1 MPVASY
7 DLPPQAALAA
17 SGKPALMP
25 VQAGPYSDRASD
37 YRWTALLAL
46 AVGLVATV
54 AAWRA
59 ERAHEQSDMRWAT
72 TLASRAV
79 REKLVTDVEWQMLG
93 LDRLAMLWEAAEPPQ
108 ELWTRN
114 AELYIQHRP
123 GCVAVE
129 WLTSSRET
137 RVLVTR
143 HGAINTRPLAFAGR
157 PDALLDAVSNT
168 RVAMIS
174 EPQTLSDGS
183 RQWVLAYPVYAR
195 GQSRGFVV
203 TFFDL
208 EQSLEHILGDVKNL
222 GFSFGISQPNQP
234 EYVLPGTSREHEQ
247 EWSTVVSAPLA
258 GATWRLRVWP
268 NPEVMNLAR
277 SNLPEVTEVVGLAVT
292 LLLALSLYLGA
303 NNALVYGRA
312 RRANEALQ
320 REASVRESVQE
331 ELRRTQAE
339 LEVRVDR
346 RTADLGAAN
355 ALLQRE
361 VTEHRQAEES
371 LRDLTGRLFKL
382 QDQERRR
389 LGREL
394 HDGAVQNLVALGM
407 DVGMI
412 RDALRAED
420 KATREIASECV
431 GLIEQSTSE
440 LRTIS
445 YLLHPPYFDELGLT
459 ASLRD
464 FVDGFAAR
472 SGIQVTLDIDPN
484 FGRLRGD
491 VELAI
496 YRVVQEALS
505 NVHRHAE
512 SRTAT
517 ISLARHG
524 ELVQLEIGDAGRGM
538 PPEILASEGARFA
551 GVGLAGMRE
560 RIRGLGGRLEVQ
572 SDGGGTRIQAVLPV
586 PVPSTS

>member
-1 MPVASY
+1 MPV
-7 DLPPQAALAA
+7 P
-17 SGKPALMP
+17 
-25 VQAGPYSDRASD
+25 AGPYVHRASD

-46 AVGLVATV
+46 AAGLLATV

-59 ERAHEQSDMRWAT
+59 ERAHEQSDVRWAT
-72 TLASRAV
+72 TLAARAV
-79 REKLVTDVEWQMLG
+79 RENLVTDVEWQMLG
-93 LDRLAMLWEAAEPPQ
+93 LDRLAMLWEAADPPQ

-129 WLTSSRET
+129 WLTSSRER

-143 HGAINTRPLAFAGR
+143 HGTINARPLAFAGR
-157 PDALLDAVSNT
+157 PEALLDSVSKAK
-168 RVAMIS
+168 VAMIS
-174 EPQTLSDGS
+174 APEELSDGS
-183 RQWVLAYPVYAR
+183 RQWVIAYPVYAKGQPR
-195 GQSRGFVV
+195 GYVV

-208 EQSLEHILGDVKNL
+208 EQSLAHILADVRNL

-234 EYVLPGTSREHEQ
+234 EYVLPGTSRRHEQ
-247 EWSTVVSAPLA
+247 EWGTAVEVPLP
-258 GATWRLRVWP
+258 GTTWRLRVWP
-268 NPEVMNLAR
+268 NGDVVDQVR
-277 SNLPEVTEVVGLAVT
+277 SNLPEITEVVGVVVT
-292 LLLALSLYLGA
+292 LLLAVSLYLGA

-320 REASVRESVQE
+320 REVSVREGVQE

-339 LEVRVDR
+339 LETRVDR
-346 RTADLGAAN
+346 RTADLAAAN

-361 VTEHRQAEES
+361 VTEHRQAEER
-371 LRDLTGRLFKL
+371 LRDLTGRLFQL

-394 HDGAVQNLVALGM
+394 HDGAVQNLVALAM

-412 RDALRAED
+412 RDALPAED
-420 KATREIASECV
+420 KRSKELASECV
-431 GLIEQSTSE
+431 GLIGQSTGE

-464 FVDGFAAR
+464 FVDGFATR
-472 SGIQVTLDIDPN
+472 SGIQVTLDIDPS
-484 FGRLRGD
+484 FGRLRYD

-496 YRVVQEALS
+496 YRVIQEALS

-517 ISLARHG
+517 ISLARHA
-524 ELVQLEIGDAGRGM
+524 ELVHLEVADAGRGI

-551 GVGLAGMRE
+551 GVGIAGMRE
-560 RIRGLGGRLEVQ
+560 RVRGLGGRLEIQ
-572 SDGGGTRIQAVLPV
+572 SDAGGTRIQAVLPAPGASASQSGAV
-586 PVPSTS
+586 REG